1 MKRLAVLVIS
11 FVMLFNLAEGG
22 ETKVPVDDNHIQE
35 YRGLLGKWVLIES
48 PGTLYFYAK
57 KFSSPVRDVYKINSC
72 YSMKDILGNYVFIP
86 YSEEYLVDL
95 KSQGITRKMIVS
107 NHDQFIWP
115 IEEVIE
121 ITSVLG
127 LRWGRFHPGIDMP
140 APTGT
145 PVYASKGGM
154 VLSTVYAG
162 GYGLTVEIEH
172 RNNYTTKYAHLSVMF
187 VKKGEFVKKGQ
198 LIALVG
204 TTGNSTGPHLHFEIR
219 SNDIPLDPLDFLPR
233 RDSIKILH
241 TLKNWK

>member
-1 MKRLAVLVIS
+1 
-11 FVMLFNLAEGG
+11 
-22 ETKVPVDDNHIQE
+22 
-35 YRGLLGKWVLIES
+35 
-48 PGTLYFYAK
+48 
-57 KFSSPVRDVYKINSC
+57 
-72 YSMKDILGNYVFIP
+72 
-86 YSEEYLVDL
+86 
-95 KSQGITRKMIVS
+95 
-107 NHDQFIWP
+107 
-115 IEEVIE
+115 
-121 ITSVLG
+121 
-127 LRWGRFHPGIDMP
+127 
-140 APTGT
+140 
-145 PVYASKGGM
+145 M